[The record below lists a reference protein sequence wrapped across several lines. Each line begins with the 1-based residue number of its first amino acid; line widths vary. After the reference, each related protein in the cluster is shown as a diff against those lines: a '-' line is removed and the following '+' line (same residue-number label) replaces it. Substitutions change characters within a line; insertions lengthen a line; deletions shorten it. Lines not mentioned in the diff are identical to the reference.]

1 MKSNVALIKNNAK
14 VSAKIAV
21 ELHKLN
27 SHDENLKETSTYKC
41 AQQKNTSSN
50 TQQITI
56 IGGANLD
63 YIFKLVDE
71 STISL
76 KGVTQPCEFTTTLGG
91 VARNMSEALFRLG
104 MKDSILISAIGDDL
118 SGRHICEESAKLGM
132 NVSKLHKLS
141 TENVIT
147 GTYCAVFHASGEINL
162 ALGNMKAHDYIT
174 PELIQK
180 SLDTLSKSEF
190 CVLDADIPSDT
201 IKYVCSYCHSKN
213 IPVWFNPTD
222 LRKCYKLIEANSLS
236 KLTYISP
243 NLKELLT
250 IFSLT
255 LQSDTTLSKNER
267 FDMEKINTNYK
278 DSVNRLEEFKFEDLK
293 RVLKYLLKYVPFI
306 ILTRGSEDLI
316 LASAFDLDENK
327 THQLPCRERMDLL
340 KKMKRQPQIL
350 LYPILKLN
358 KNETISNVSGAG
370 DSCSGGIISGI
381 LRNYKLNSIIYNGL
395 ASAKFTLMSDKTVS
409 EKLDQIDLNYVEKLT
424 KENQSRVKKIAL

>member
-1 MKSNVALIKNNAK
+1 MALIKNNAK
-14 VSAKIAV
+14 VSARIAV

-27 SHDENLKETSTYKC
+27 SHDENSKEPLTYKC
-41 AQQKNTSSN
+41 AQQQKNTSSN

-71 STISL
+71 STINL

-104 MKDSILISAIGDDL
+104 MKNSILISAIGDDL
-118 SGRHICEESAKLGM
+118 SGRHICEESTKLGM
-132 NVSKLHKLS
+132 NVSKLHKLNS

-190 CVLDADIPSDT
+190 CILDADIPSDT
-201 IKYVCSYCHSKN
+201 IKYVCDYCQSKN

-236 KLTYISP
+236 KLTYMSP

-255 LQSDTTLSKNER
+255 LQSDTTLSINER
-267 FDMEKINTNYK
+267 FDMEKIYINYK

-293 RVLKYLLKYVPFI
+293 KVLKYLLKFIPFI
-306 ILTRGSEDLI
+306 ILTRGSDELI

-327 THQLPCRERMDLL
+327 HDQLPCRERMDLL
-340 KKMKRQPQIL
+340 KQMKRQPQLL

-395 ASAKFTLMSDKTVS
+395 VSAKFTLMSDKTVS

-424 KENQSRVKKIAL
+424 VENQSRVRKIVL